1 LYDASTKGKSNFI
14 LDLLRFNL
22 LAIIK
27 MWGLNIQIGSG
38 GGIIQIEVP
47 NLLSPVV
54 YDMVNGPSLGFL
66 GVGKT
71 VSLEF
76 FIVTPSTKSVMQQII
91 HNYHCKKYKGKFG
104 YVIHETLKEESEFKN
119 KISEMM
125 KKVNQITYQ
134 ESQIEIEPSNWNL
147 DPEMERTA
155 EGLGII

>member
-1 LYDASTKGKSNFI
+1 
-14 LDLLRFNL
+14 
-22 LAIIK
+22 

-104 YVIHETLKEESEFKN
+104 DVIHETLKEESEFKN
-119 KISEMM
+119 KISEIVNESSDKIV
-125 KKVNQITYQ
+125 KKSRLSSDIATHVRKKLGTRYKTLHDIADTEKQIS
-134 ESQIEIEPSNWNL
+134 E
-147 DPEMERTA
+147 
-155 EGLGII
+155 